1 MTPEASRFL
10 AKAAKLL
17 AEADKMLGIDLADA
31 AGRTA
36 YLAGFH
42 AAQALIF
49 ERLGKMLKTHN
60 GVQTEFLRLTR
71 DDAGLDCDVRAF
83 LSRSYN
89 LKSIADY
96 ETGPDAGVSLLRAA
110 QAVVDGRV
118 FVACIEQLV
127 ETSEAK
133 P

>member
-1 MTPEASRFL
+1 
-10 AKAAKLL
+10 
-17 AEADKMLGIDLADA
+17 MLGIDLADA